1 MLQTIR
7 DNSKGVVA
15 GILVGFL
22 VIIFALSGAEAL
34 FSGSTQSPEVATVE
48 GEAITETQVAR
59 EIHRQRQ
66 QILSEYGDSVPSEFV
81 SDERLREPAVNN
93 LVQRQILVQHARDRG
108 MAVSEQTLDQMI
120 VSNPQFAGD
129 DGKFDSNRYQQVLR
143 SSGFTPAQY
152 KQVLRQELLLNQ
164 LAMGVGNSGFVTQ
177 DELER
182 FAALNYQTRDFS
194 YTTLTQERVADDVEI
209 TESDIEAY
217 YNGNQQQ
224 FRQPEQVAVDYI
236 DLSVESLMDQIEID
250 ESTLRDQF
258 EENQAARDSRPVEVR
273 VAHILFEDG
282 ADEEINE
289 VQKALA
295 SGEDFAE
302 LASEHSDDLGSK
314 GQGGELGFITE
325 DGFPEPFVAAA
336 KSLEE
341 GEVSEPVETDAGVHL
356 IKVLE
361 KRGNEEVTF
370 EDARDRIAR
379 QLKRVEAENEFV
391 TLMER
396 LGELSY
402 NAESL
407 EPVAE
412 ELGLDVE
419 NTGLFTRNGGPGI
432 ASEAAVTEAAFSE
445 EVLERGNSSDVIE
458 LASDRVVV
466 LKKTDYEEAYV
477 KPLDEVRDQIANQLR
492 QERIRS
498 LLAER
503 GEALREALE
512 QGQSLEAL
520 AEENDLEVNTVED
533 AQRNEADVPRALSNH
548 VFSLPAPEG
557 AEPVVSGVATGSGYA
572 LVSLSEVTPGSWSS
586 LSEEQQRSLR
596 RNLARMQGEQ
606 EYTAYRTQ
614 LRTQADIEQ

>member
-7 DNSKGVVA
+7 DNSKGVIA

-34 FSGSTQSPEVATVE
+34 FSGSTQSSEVATVG

-59 EIHRQRQ
+59 EIYRQRQ
-66 QILSEYGDSVPSEFV
+66 QILNQYGDSVPSEFV
-81 SDERLREPAVNN
+81 SDERLREPAINN

-120 VSNPQFAGD
+120 INNPQFAGEN
-129 DGKFDSNRYQQVLR
+129 GQFDSDRYQQVLR
-143 SSGFTPAQY
+143 ASGFTPAQY

-164 LAMGVGNSGFVTQ
+164 LAMGIGNSGFVTP

-182 FAALNYQTRDFS
+182 FAALNYQTRNFS
-194 YTTLTQERVADDVEI
+194 YMTLTDDQVADEVEV
-209 TESDIEAY
+209 TEADIETY
-217 YNGNQQQ
+217 YNENQQQ

-236 DLSVESLMDQIEID
+236 DLSVEALMDRIEID
-250 ESTLRDQF
+250 EATLRDQF
-258 EENQAARDSRPVEVR
+258 EENQAARNSRPVEVR
-273 VAHILFEDG
+273 VAHILFED
-282 ADEEINE
+282 ASDEQVAE
-289 VQKALA
+289 VQEALA
-295 SGEDFAE
+295 SGADFAE
-302 LASEHSDDLGSK
+302 LASEYSDDLGTK

-336 KSLEE
+336 KSLEV
-341 GEVSEPVETDAGVHL
+341 GEVSQPVETDSGIHL

-402 NAESL
+402 NAERL
-407 EPVAE
+407 APVAE
-412 ELGLDVE
+412 ELGLEVQ
-419 NTGLFTRNGGPGI
+419 NTGLFGRSGGQDI
-432 ASEAAVTEAAFSE
+432 ASQPAVTEAAFSE
-445 EVLERGNSSDVIE
+445 EVLERGNSSDLIE
-458 LASDRVVV
+458 LAPDRVVV
-466 LKKTDYEEAYV
+466 LKKTDHKESFI
-477 KPLDEVRDQIANQLR
+477 KPLAEVSDQIANQLR

-498 LLAER
+498 LLTER
-503 GEALREALE
+503 GEALRDALE
-512 QGQSLEAL
+512 QGESMEAL
-520 AEENDLEVNTVED
+520 AEENGLEVQTVED
-533 AQRNEADVPRALSNH
+533 AERNEAGVPRALSSH
-548 VFSLPAPEG
+548 VFSLPKPQG
-557 AEPVVSGVATGSGYA
+557 GEPVVSGVATGNGYA
-572 LVSLSEVTPGSWSS
+572 LVSLTDVTPGSWSS
-586 LSEEQQRSLR
+586 LSEEQQQSLR
-596 RNLARMQGEQ
+596 SNLARMQGEQ

-614 LRTQADIEQ
+614 LRAQVDVEQ

>member
-7 DNSKGVVA
+7 DNSKGVIA

-34 FSGSTQSPEVATVE
+34 FSGSTQSSEVATVG

-59 EIHRQRQ
+59 EIYRQRQ
-66 QILSEYGDSVPSEFV
+66 QILSQYGDSVPSEFV
-81 SDERLREPAVNN
+81 SDERLREPAINN
-93 LVQRQILVQHARDRG
+93 LVQRQILIQHARDRG

-120 VSNPQFAGD
+120 LTNPQFAGE

-164 LAMGVGNSGFVTQ
+164 MAMGVGNSGFVTA

-194 YTTLTQERVADDVEI
+194 YMTLTQAQVADEVEI
-209 TESDIEAY
+209 TDADIQAY
-217 YNGNQQQ
+217 YNENQQQ

-236 DLSVESLMDQIEID
+236 DLSVEALMDRIEID
-250 ESTLRDQF
+250 EATLRDQF
-258 EENQAARDSRPVEVR
+258 EENQAAQQSRQVEVR
-273 VAHILFEDG
+273 VAHILFEKG
-282 ADEEINE
+282 SEERVNE
-289 VQKALA
+289 VQEALA

-302 LASEHSDDLGSK
+302 LASEYSDDLGSK
-314 GQGGELGFITE
+314 GQGGELGFITA

-336 KSLEE
+336 ESLEE
-341 GEVSEPVETDAGVHL
+341 GEVSQPVTTDAGTHL

-370 EDARDRIAR
+370 EDARDQIAR
-379 QLKRVEAENEFV
+379 QLKRVQAENEFV

-396 LGELSY
+396 LSELSY

-407 EPVAE
+407 APVAE

-419 NTGLFTRNGGPGI
+419 NTGLFGRSGGPGI
-432 ASEAAVTEAAFSE
+432 ASQPAVTEAAFSE
-445 EVLERGNSSDVIE
+445 EVLERGNSSDLIE

-466 LKKTDYEEAYV
+466 LKKTDHKESFI
-477 KPLDEVRDQIANQLR
+477 KPLAEVSEQIGNQLR

-520 AEENDLEVNTVED
+520 AAENGLEVKTVED
-533 AQRNEADVPRALSNH
+533 AERNEAGIPRALSSH
-548 VFSLPAPEG
+548 VFSLPKPQGDA
-557 AEPVVSGVATGSGYA
+557 VVSGVSTGNGYA
-572 LVSLSEVTPGSWSS
+572 LVSLTDVTPGSWSA
-586 LSEEQQRSLR
+586 LSDDQQQSLR
-596 RNLARMQGEQ
+596 SNLARMQGEQ
-606 EYTAYRTQ
+606 EYAAYRTQ
-614 LRTQADIEQ
+614 LRAQVDVEQ